1 MSAAIDTL
9 ASRNNT
15 AVTITLGGQ
24 RVGRVQQFRSSQAN
38 NVQVIAELGRD
49 YMVEMAK
56 GLTVFSFSI
65 STFYVRNDL
74 FDTIRNGQTFGLVI
88 TDGAGVA
95 EVLDAFDQCMLQS
108 VDRSYAAGAVTVGQ
122 DAAVV
127 AIGKGKLG
135 LT

>member
-1 MSAAIDTL
+1 MSAAIDQL

-24 RVGRVQQFRSSQAN
+24 RIGRIQQFRSSQAN

-65 STFYVRNDL
+65 STFFIRNDK
-74 FDTIRNGQTFGLVI
+74 FDAIRNGETFGLVM
-88 TDGAGVA
+88 TDSAGTA
-95 EVLDAFDQCMLQS
+95 EVIDSFDQCMLQS
-108 VDRSYAAGAVTVGQ
+108 LDRSYADGAVTIGQ
-122 DAAVV
+122 DASVV

>member
-1 MSAAIDTL
+1 MSTAIDKL

-15 AVTITLGGQ
+15 AVTITLRGQ

-65 STFYVRNDL
+65 STFFVRGDV
-74 FDTIRNGQTFGLVI
+74 FEPIRNGEAFGLVI
-88 TDGAGVA
+88 TDSAGVA
-95 EVLDAFDQCMLQS
+95 EVIDSFDQCMLQS
-108 VDRSYAAGAVTVGQ
+108 LDRSYAAGAVTIGQ
-122 DAAVV
+122 DASVV